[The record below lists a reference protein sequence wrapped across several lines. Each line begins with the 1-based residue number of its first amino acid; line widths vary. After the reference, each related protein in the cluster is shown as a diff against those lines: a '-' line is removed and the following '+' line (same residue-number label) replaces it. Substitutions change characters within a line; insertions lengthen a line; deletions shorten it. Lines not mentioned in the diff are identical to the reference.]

1 MSCLSPWK
9 LLSGFNVNTTYCY
22 LWLQKQICEGLYGH
36 WHGPR
41 LIQSSPIHPLSLS
54 NKKHWYQ
61 SVFNRGFVV
70 ISLKLKDR
78 TYVLF
83 LTCMHTQTRTQ
94 TQTHTHRHTH
104 THTWFAHVE
113 NWPFQCP
120 MRPADAAVPGPC
132 LPHSQWGTWCHIS
145 KQQKKLQQSHKEL
158 PEKIMPVYHR
168 PKSTGKRNK
177 CHQNAHSA
185 KAKLH
190 RKNSQRSYYV
200 RSVNLRVRPSNQLS
214 MTVTIHSCP
223 WL

>member
-1 MSCLSPWK
+1 MLTQLTVTYDCKSKYVKGYMGTDTVPDSSKVLQSILWVSAIRNTDISLCSTEA
-9 LLSGFNVNTTYCY
+9 LLSHF
-22 LWLQKQICEGLYGH
+22 
-36 WHGPR
+36 
-41 LIQSSPIHPLSLS
+41 
-54 NKKHWYQ
+54 
-61 SVFNRGFVV
+61 
-70 ISLKLKDR
+70 
-78 TYVLF
+78 
-83 LTCMHTQTRTQ
+83 TQTERQNLCFVSHMHAHTD
-94 TQTHTHRHTH
+94 TDTDTHTHTHTH